1 MTFGDADSDLG
12 ATATSGLAVSY
23 SSSTAGNCTIVSGK
37 LHVVGAGTCTIT
49 AFQAGNDNWLAAPS
63 EERTFTIAKKAQT
76 ISFTAPS
83 GVTFGD
89 ADSDLGATASSGL
102 AVSYSSSTAGNCTI
116 VSGKLHVVGAGTC
129 TITAFQAGNDNWL
142 AAPSEERTFTIAK
155 GADDQLH
162 GAVRGDVRGPR
173 FGSGCDRVIGPGG

>member
-89 ADSDLGATASSGL
+89 ADSDLGATATSGL

-116 VSGKLHVVGAGTC
+116 VSGKLHVVGPGPARSRLSRPATTTG
-129 TITAFQAGNDNWL
+129 WL
-142 AAPSEERTFTIAK
+142 RPLR
-155 GADDQLH
+155 
-162 GAVRGDVRGPR
+162 
-173 FGSGCDRVIGPGG
+173 SGRSRSRRRRRRSASRRRLG